1 MTDVSLAAVGLLLVW
16 GTVVGL
22 DLVSVPQGLLSRPLV
37 SASVA
42 GWLVGD
48 VEVGLR
54 VGAILELFALDVLP
68 VGASRYPEYG
78 PATAGAVLLAAGLPR
93 WDGVGVG
100 VLLGLLV
107 ALFAGYSLDWLRH
120 ANSRDVHR
128 QSAALDSGS
137 RDTIRRLQWAGL
149 ARDAMRSGGVTSV
162 GLALAW
168 LTGPQ
173 LAGTARLPEY
183 LTPALVGVGLAA
195 ALSGA
200 LRTAGRGRRLAWL
213 GVGLAAGVGVAIG
226 VGL

>member
-1 MTDVSLAAVGLLLVW
+1 VTEAPLTSLGLLLVW

-42 GWLVGD
+42 GWLLGD
-48 VEVGLR
+48 LEVGLR

-78 PATAGAVLLAAGLPR
+78 PATTGAVLLAAGLPR

-128 QSAALDSGS
+128 FSAVLDAGS
-137 RDTIRRLQWAGL
+137 RDAIRRLQWTGL
-149 ARDAMRSGGVTSV
+149 ARDALRSGVLTAV
-162 GLALAW
+162 ALALAW
-168 LTGPQ
+168 LAASRLEGAQ
-173 LAGTARLPEY
+173 RLPEY
-183 LTPALVGVGLAA
+183 LTPALVGVGMAA

-213 GVGLAAGVGVAIG
+213 GVGLAAGIGVAIG